1 MICDVLHLFCYTEG
15 QKIAKKLSIQIIKE
29 TQKLK
34 ALLQEYNAYNVATT
48 GDCST
53 LSIADV
59 VDSSKL
65 AQIVNP
71 NSSYSIDKQEL
82 IEAYL
87 LLIRSGEEIHM
98 LECDMKNVISHYE
111 NRVNMLTVAMASPSE
126 VTRKCESGA
135 RALFQNLLQEAN
147 QQLHKCRQLF
157 SSCLHQ
163 DQSPQLNDSDSDLSS
178 EAYTD
183 SDSES
188 DI

>member
-1 MICDVLHLFCYTEG
+1 MICDVLILFCYTEG

-29 TQKLK
+29 TPKLK
-34 ALLQEYNAYNVATT
+34 AEYNAYNVATT

-53 LSIADV
+53 LSFADV

-98 LECDMKNVISHYE
+98 LECDMKNVISYYE
-111 NRVNMLTVAMASPSE
+111 NRVNMLTVAMESPSE
-126 VTRKCESGA
+126 VALKCESGA

-147 QQLHKCRQLF
+147 QQLHKCIDNYFQVVF
-157 SSCLHQ
+157 TKTN
-163 DQSPQLNDSDSDLSS
+163 PLN
-178 EAYTD
+178 
-183 SDSES
+183 
-188 DI
+188 